1 MLTHCSP
8 AAPTAGLRVLFGTSP
23 LLNASHSLCWSDVR
37 RTRSPERTYHLPPI
51 PKQLGGSVVAM
62 PDSRRRRRGTLVV
75 KHSSHAINIGNKTPR
90 SPHAGKALGARSPSS
105 RTPRGHGPRSP
116 LATRG
121 RHQVAQTPTGARS
134 PAATA
139 VTPRAV
145 SAGAARHG
153 PVATAGVVNDVETT
167 FGTSSDTN
175 PIIALF
181 RGACGGAGLQV
192 AGRGC
197 HDGYKTIA
205 WDTALRYGRGKPG
218 RRWPSI
224 PSDDRQLS
232 AQSTHGRWHGGD

>member
-1 MLTHCSP
+1 MRLTRCV
-8 AAPTAGLRVLFGTSP
+8 A
-23 LLNASHSLCWSDVR
+23 
-37 RTRSPERTYHLPPI
+37 RTRGACSPERTYHLPPI

-62 PDSRRRRRGTLVV
+62 PNTRRRRRGTLVV

-90 SPHAGKALGARSPSS
+90 SPHVGKTHDARSPSS

-121 RHQVAQTPTGARS
+121 RREVALTPTGARS

-181 RGACGGAGLQV
+181 RGACGGAGN
-192 AGRGC
+192 
-197 HDGYKTIA
+197 
-205 WDTALRYGRGKPG
+205 
-218 RRWPSI
+218 RWLVWVS
-224 PSDDRQLS
+224 S
-232 AQSTHGRWHGGD
+232 